1 MSAVIASRRRAAS
14 MALLFL
20 KRTAVSAIEPAG
32 MACRTRFAV
41 SGTRRRCWAGVL
53 PQCQPRWSSV
63 DHLDHHH
70 HELPNRQTAKGLGY
84 SCVSTACEAYGIRTG
99 TSTGRPLGSSSYCT
113 GTCRLS
119 ICSWLVRSLRRDRT
133 NDLAWHF
140 PDRSGC
146 WSCRLVAGCRLPGVC
161 AAVTPREWPPWV
173 SAAVWWSQGPVLKSA
188 LAAGAPLRPIGQPHQ
203 VKIFIRPLINL
214 EAASSRSPLCSAT
227 VRAFLWLLWLSG
239 CSGDAIQYIYGG
251 AHSHVDKSDAH
262 TSTGLAHTH
271 THFAASK
278 PCPSSAKTSPGIG
291 QDAAAQPTDCT
302 TTPRLSPGLLSP
314 WLAALKSRTSGL
326 TVAA

>member
-133 NDLAWHF
+133 NDLACASQIDQGAGAAGWLQ
-140 PDRSGC
+140 G
-146 WSCRLVAGCRLPGVC
+146 AGCPESVLPSLPANG
-161 AAVTPREWPPWV
+161 RRG
-173 SAAVWWSQGPVLKSA
+173 SAQ
-188 LAAGAPLRPIGQPHQ
+188 Q
-203 VKIFIRPLINL
+203 
-214 EAASSRSPLCSAT
+214 C
-227 VRAFLWLLWLSG
+227 
-239 CSGDAIQYIYGG
+239 GG
-251 AHSHVDKSDAH
+251 ARARS
-262 TSTGLAHTH
+262 
-271 THFAASK
+271 
-278 PCPSSAKTSPGIG
+278 
-291 QDAAAQPTDCT
+291 
-302 TTPRLSPGLLSP
+302 
-314 WLAALKSRTSGL
+314 
-326 TVAA
+326 